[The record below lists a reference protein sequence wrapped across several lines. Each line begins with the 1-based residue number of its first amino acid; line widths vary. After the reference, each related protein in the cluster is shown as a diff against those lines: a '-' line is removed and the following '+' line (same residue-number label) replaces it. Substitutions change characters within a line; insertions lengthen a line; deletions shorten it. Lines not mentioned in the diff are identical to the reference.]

1 MSSTQNN
8 ATAVRAFRIIEIL
21 SQAREPLSLAQISE
35 RIDLPKQS
43 VHRLLKQLESAWL
56 VTRNSPGKHYECSS
70 RVRKMAIDM
79 LMVSGPAAARRAI
92 LQQLVDAV
100 DETCNL
106 TMASGDG
113 IVYLDRVEANW
124 PLATTLQAGTRVP
137 LHCTASGKLLLSFM
151 PRQQRE
157 RLLEK
162 LPLRVSTHQTITSP
176 DVLRQE
182 LVRIRRERLS
192 FNNQEYMPGIV
203 AVAVPVMLDSRR
215 ACAAVA
221 IQSSIGRTTVE
232 GLRAHLP
239 LLREAADRMAA
250 VFRENHIDP

>member
-21 SQAREPLSLAQISE
+21 SEAQEPLSLVQISE

-56 VTRNSPGKHYECSS
+56 VSRNSPGKHYECSS
-70 RVRKMAIDM
+70 RVRKMAINM
-79 LMVSGPAAARRAI
+79 LMVAGPAAARRAL

-106 TMASGDG
+106 TMFSGDD

-137 LHCTASGKLLLSFM
+137 LHCTSSGKLLMSFM

-162 LPLRVSTHQTITSP
+162 LPLRVSTHQTITDR
-176 DVLRQE
+176 DVLREE
-182 LVRIRRERLS
+182 LARIRHDRLS

-203 AVAVPVMLDSRR
+203 AIAVPVMLDSRR

-221 IQSSIGRTTVE
+221 IQSSIERTTVA
-232 GLRAHLP
+232 GLTAHVP
-239 LLREAADRMAA
+239 RLRDTAEKMAEI
-250 VFRENHIDP
+250 FREGRAAL

>member
-1 MSSTQNN
+1 MSSTQSN

-21 SQAREPLSLAQISE
+21 SQAREPLSLAQISD
-35 RIDLPKQS
+35 RIELPKQS

-70 RVRKMAIDM
+70 RVRRMAISM
-79 LMVSGPAAARRAI
+79 LMVSGPAAARRAL

-106 TMASGDG
+106 TMSSGDG

-124 PLATTLQAGTRVP
+124 PLPTTLQAGTRVP
-137 LHCTASGKLLLSFM
+137 LHCTSSGKLLLSFM

-162 LPLRVSTHQTITSP
+162 LPLRVSTQQTITSP
-176 DVLRQE
+176 EVLREE
-182 LVRIRRERLS
+182 LVRIRRNRLS

-203 AVAVPVMLDSRR
+203 GMAVPVMLDSRR

-221 IQSSIGRTTVE
+221 IQSSIERTSVE
-232 GLRAHLP
+232 GLTAHLSQ
-239 LLREAADRMAA
+239 LRDTAEKMAA
-250 VFRENHIDP
+250 IFRENHASL

>member
-1 MSSTQNN
+1 MSSTQAN
-8 ATAVRAFRIIEIL
+8 AAAVRAFRIIEII
-21 SQAREPLSLAQISE
+21 SEAHEPLSLAQISE

-56 VTRNSPGKHYECSS
+56 VTRNGPGKQYECSS
-70 RVRKMAIDM
+70 RVRKMAVSM

-92 LQQLVDAV
+92 LQQLADAV

-106 TMASGDG
+106 TMSSGEG

-124 PLATTLQAGTRVP
+124 PLPTTLHAGTRVP
-137 LHCTASGKLLLSFM
+137 LHCTSSGKLLMSFM

-157 RLLEK
+157 R
-162 LPLRVSTHQTITSP
+162 
-176 DVLRQE
+176 
-182 LVRIRRERLS
+182 RIRREKLS

-203 AVAVPVMLDSRR
+203 AMAVPVMLDSRR

-221 IQSSIGRTTVE
+221 IQSSAERITTQ
-232 GLRAHLP
+232 GLQAYLP
-239 LLREAADRMAA
+239 QLRQAAEKMAGT
-250 VFRENHIDP
+250 FREGSARL